1 MTKLL
6 IVAAMLLFALAA
18 PAAAQAPADSV
29 TVAPLFSLKRVSLA
43 TGLDHRWEMGGGRQ
57 YLVGAYAAY
66 NVTPHLSLTGAA
78 RYGFVSERVE
88 PQVGVRLRIWQ
99 GK

>member
-6 IVAAMLLFALAA
+6 LTVATLALLAS
-18 PAAAQAPADSV
+18 PATAQAPADSV

-43 TGLDHRWEMGGGRQ
+43 TGLDHRWEPGGGRQ
-57 YLVGAYAAY
+57 YLLGAFGAY

-78 RYGFVSERVE
+78 RYGFESEKVE
-88 PQVGVRLRIWQ
+88 PWVGVRIRIWQ
-99 GK
+99 GR

>member
-6 IVAAMLLFALAA
+6 LATLAALALA
-18 PAAAQAPADSV
+18 TPAAAQAPADSV

-43 TGLDHRWEMGGGRQ
+43 TGLDHRWEPGGGRQ
-57 YLVGAYAAY
+57 YLLGAFGAY

-78 RYGFVSERVE
+78 RYGFESEKVE
-88 PQVGVRLRIWQ
+88 PWVGVRIRIWQ